1 MLEQRRIA
9 MSGTADQIA
18 VVLVCSL
25 TALIA
30 TDRIVFGQAG
40 STGGTVGK
48 QDKSISGGEEPH
60 QRAKAKPRGSA
71 IGEMPTRSI
80 SGKWAWTAKCDD
92 ASDWAGTFELMQ
104 SSDGAITGSAAGN
117 DGSGSMS
124 GQLVANKLIVTRS
137 YAMHSNQIVF
147 TLAAGGRS
155 MQGSESSRS
164 HGMCRYHAERS

>member
-1 MLEQRRIA
+1 
-9 MSGTADQIA
+9 MSGTVDRIA
-18 VVLVCSL
+18 VALVCSL
-25 TALIA
+25 AALIA
-30 TDRIVFGQAG
+30 TDRMVFGQAG

-48 QDKSISGGEEPH
+48 QDKSVSGEEEPPH

-71 IGEMPTRSI
+71 IGEMPTRSM
-80 SGKWAWTAKCDD
+80 SGKWTWTAKCDD
-92 ASDWAGTFELMQ
+92 ASDWAGTFDLMQ
-104 SSDGAITGSAAGN
+104 GADGTITGSAAGN

-164 HGMCRYHAERS
+164 HGMCRYQAERS